1 MADNKLQ
8 AIVIGA
14 SAGGVENLN
23 RLFSKFQK
31 APTVPIMVALHIA
44 PYGSIILDAFARPEA
59 PFKIKEAEDKE
70 ELQPGYVYFAPP
82 NYHLLVE
89 EDKSLSLSV
98 EEPVQYSRPSIDVL
112 FNSAGIV
119 FDENLCGILLTG
131 SNSDGAEGLL
141 DIRKRGGHTIIQDLT
156 EAPFSEM
163 PESAIKLCPDHQIL
177 EIDRI
182 ARFINNIEFFEVG
195 HAT

>member
-1 MADNKLQ
+1 MRGNKIE

-23 RLFSKFQK
+23 RLFSKLEK
-31 APTVPIMVALHIA
+31 APAVPIMVALHIA
-44 PYGSIILDAFARPEA
+44 PHGSIILDAFARPTA
-59 PFKIKEAEDKE
+59 PFQIKEAEDKE
-70 ELQPGYVYFAPP
+70 ELRPGHIYFAPP

-119 FDENLCGILLTG
+119 FDETLCGILLTG

-141 DIRKRGGHTIIQDLT
+141 EIKERGGHTIVQDLT

-163 PESAIKLCPDHQIL
+163 PSSAIELCSDHEVL
-177 EIDRI
+177 VIDRI
-182 ARFINNIEFFEVG
+182 AQYINNIEAFEVG
-195 HAT
+195 NAT